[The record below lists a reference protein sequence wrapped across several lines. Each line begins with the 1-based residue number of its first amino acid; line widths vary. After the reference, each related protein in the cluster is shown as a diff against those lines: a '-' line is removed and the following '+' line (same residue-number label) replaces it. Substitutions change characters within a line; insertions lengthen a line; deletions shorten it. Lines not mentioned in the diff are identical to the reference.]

1 MQPLN
6 LCALPHP
13 LLMPRPNILFAIADD
28 WSYGHAASYG
38 CPWVRMPGFDRVA
51 REGLL
56 FERAYTPN
64 AKCAPSRACILT
76 GRNSWQL
83 KEAGNHGGFFPPDF
97 KTFTEALAEH
107 GYHCGLTAKGWAPGV
122 ALRADGSPRQLVAPA
137 YDNRRCTPPTPDISD
152 IDYAA
157 NFTDFLD
164 ANPAEDQ
171 PWFFWYGGLEPHRAY
186 TYGSGQSL
194 GGKSPADIDRVPG
207 IWPDT
212 PEVRQDLLDYAYE
225 CEYFDQHLA
234 RMLAE
239 LDRRG
244 LAENTIVVVTSD
256 NGMPFPRA
264 KGQGYEISHHLPL
277 AVRWPAGITAPGRR
291 VTDFVSFI
299 DLAPTFLEAA
309 GIPWAVSGLAP
320 TPGTSLFDC
329 FSHADTTTRDQVLI
343 GKERHDVGRPFDA
356 GYPIRGLRTGDWL
369 YLHNFHPERWPA
381 GNPETGYLNCDGSP
395 TKTAVLQAR
404 RDPATRF
411 FWELSFGKR
420 PATELYHVATD
431 PECRHNLAAHPAHA
445 TRREAL
451 HDRLFAALAAQ
462 ADPRLTAGPQIDE
475 FPPAIEKWCGFYEK
489 HQRGEAFAP
498 EWVNASDFESPPSA

>member
-1 MQPLN
+1 MD
-6 LCALPHP
+6 
-13 LLMPRPNILFAIADD
+13 RPNILFALADD
-28 WSYGHAASYG
+28 WSFGHAASYG
-38 CPWVRMPGFDRVA
+38 CTWVHMPAFDRVA

-56 FERAYTPN
+56 FNRAYTPN
-64 AKCAPSRACILT
+64 AKCAPSRAAILT

-83 KEAGNHGGFFPPDF
+83 QEAGNHGGFFPPAF
-97 KTFTEALAEH
+97 RTFTEALADD
-107 GYHCGLTAKGWAPGV
+107 GYHCALTEKGWAPGV
-122 ALRADGSPRQLVAPA
+122 ALTADGKPRSLIGPS
-137 YDNRRCTPPTPDISD
+137 YDRRRLDPPTPHISAN
-152 IDYAA
+152 DYAA
-157 NFTDFLD
+157 NFADFLD
-164 ANPAEDQ
+164 DTPTGK
-171 PWFFWYGGLEPHRAY
+171 PWFFWFGCIEPHRAY
-186 TYGSGQSL
+186 AYGSGARL
-194 GGKSPADIDRVPG
+194 GGKSTGDIEHVPG

-225 CEYFDQHLA
+225 CEYFDEHLA
-234 RMLAE
+234 RMLTE

-277 AVRWPAGITAPGRR
+277 AIRWPQGITSPGR
-291 VTDFVSFI
+291 VVDDFVSFI

-309 GIPWAVSGLAP
+309 GIPWTQSGLAP
-320 TPGTSLFDC
+320 TPGTGLFDC
-329 FSHADTTTRDQVLI
+329 FNQADTTARDHVLI

-381 GNPETGYLNCDGSP
+381 GNPESGYLNCDGSP

-404 RDPATRF
+404 RHPATRH

-431 PECRHNLAAHPAHA
+431 PDCLTNLAGRPEHA
-445 TRREAL
+445 ARQQAM
-451 HDRLFAALAAQ
+451 HHRLFAALAAQ
-462 ADPRLTAGPQIDE
+462 NDPRLTAGPQIDE
-475 FPPAIEKWCGFYEK
+475 FPPAIEKWRGFYEK

-498 EWVNASDFESPPSA
+498 EWVNASDFEPPPSA